1 MNETKTLNELLR
13 QAAGELQA
21 QSAPAS
27 VRAGVLAAFDARPAP
42 PSPRRWRGLLAW
54 SGAATCALVLLASA
68 LLMLLP
74 QPEAAP
80 AEGFVPVAPAE
91 RWASARAAGPAWL
104 VNAELPRERLAE
116 LGLPYD
122 PARAGETVRAEL
134 LLHPA
139 GDVLAVRFLN

>member
-1 MNETKTLNELLR
+1 MNELKSLGDLLR
-13 QAAGELQA
+13 QAARELEGQH
-21 QSAPAS
+21 APAS
-27 VRAGVLAAFDARPAP
+27 VRSGVLAAFDERHAPA
-42 PSPRRWRGLLAW
+42 PRRWRGLLAW
-54 SGAATCALVLLASA
+54 SGAATCAVLMLAAA

-74 QPEAAP
+74 KPAVSP
-80 AEGFVPVAPAE
+80 AEAQFVPVAPAE

-104 VNAELPRERLAE
+104 VSAELPRERLAE

-139 GDVLAVRFLN
+139 GDVLAVRFLR